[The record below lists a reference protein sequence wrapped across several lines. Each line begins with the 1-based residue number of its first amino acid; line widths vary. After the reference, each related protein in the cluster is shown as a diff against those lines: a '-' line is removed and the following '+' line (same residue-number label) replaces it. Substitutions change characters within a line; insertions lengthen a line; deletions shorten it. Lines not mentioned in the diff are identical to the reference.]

1 MSSQL
6 LEILNGVKTMSIV
19 GMCKNAG
26 KTTMLN
32 WMLHHDRLRGTLGL
46 TSIGRDGEST
56 DVVTGTEKPG
66 IFVREGTLIATAR
79 DMLRLGDVTTEIL
92 ETTGIPTPLGEV
104 VILRARS
111 AGNVQLAGPSITS
124 QLREVSR
131 MFFDLGADK
140 SIIDGALGRK
150 SLGARA
156 VAEGVVLC
164 TGASYHMSMEK
175 VVADTANIY
184 RIMNLPKAETLPPEA
199 EEGLEKCLKEHGE
212 ALAPG
217 H

>member
-1 MSSQL
+1 MRYALSSC
-6 LEILNGVKTMSIV
+6 S
-19 GMCKNAG
+19 
-26 KTTMLN
+26 
-32 WMLHHDRLRGTLGL
+32 RLYL
-46 TSIGRDGEST
+46 
-56 DVVTGTEKPG
+56 
-66 IFVREGTLIATAR
+66 AR
-79 DMLRLGDVTTEIL
+79 TYC
-92 ETTGIPTPLGEV
+92 
-104 VILRARS
+104 
-111 AGNVQLAGPSITS
+111 
-124 QLREVSR
+124 
-131 MFFDLGADK
+131 
-140 SIIDGALGRK
+140 RK

-217 H
+217 ALTDCFLCVCLRLADGRILHFTELFSKKFLLSSGV